1 MVATPNRGKVLNQRE
16 SFGMS
21 GPEGI
26 KFDRIELVNLDFDGD
41 LDVLTCEEPH
51 VVGEERVDL
60 GAIWSDSSL

>member
-1 MVATPNRGKVLNQRE
+1 
-16 SFGMS
+16 MS